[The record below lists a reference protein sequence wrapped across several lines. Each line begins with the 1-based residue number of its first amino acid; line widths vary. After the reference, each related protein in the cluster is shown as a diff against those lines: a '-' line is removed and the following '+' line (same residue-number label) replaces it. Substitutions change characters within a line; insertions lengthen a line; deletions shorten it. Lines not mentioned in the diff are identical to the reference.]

1 MNKSFRLKSR
11 IYMLFLLAPCFLL
24 GNLCLWLPRTPMDIL
39 WSKLCGCTFHVSLLF
54 CIRQVVYFC
63 SNDKNHLQSHNIS
76 ETPVMLV
83 VISMVGRFLVI
94 IGINTILQMS
104 MEVIPTIIRGQ
115 SNSIL
120 NAFANLLTLASSY
133 IAHSVSSISACQQHT
148 GMTRS

>member
-1 MNKSFRLKSR
+1 
-11 IYMLFLLAPCFLL
+11 
-24 GNLCLWLPRTPMDIL
+24 
-39 WSKLCGCTFHVSLLF
+39 
-54 CIRQVVYFC
+54 
-63 SNDKNHLQSHNIS
+63 
-76 ETPVMLV
+76 MLV

-104 MEVIPTIIRGQ
+104 MEVIPTVIRGQ